1 MKKFILLI
9 LMSLFFTSCKTG
21 ENIASNLS
29 ATGYLNA
36 GHYIGTYSGDDSG
49 TWDMTIDSEGQITGS
64 SISDSQETSSI
75 SGSLNE
81 NTANIKL
88 SNGTT
93 FSISINSNKISGT
106 WDNSGLTGNI
116 EGKKTID
123 NIINSTYLNT
133 YSGTYLGGDTGTWE
147 VTIVTNG
154 IVKGK
159 LISSTGAIYNCIGD
173 LSGTTTNLV
182 ATLIA
187 SNGSTLTA
195 NISSNGIV
203 SGAWINTTYNL
214 SGSLSGS
221 KNATEISSSY
231 IGIFSETYS
240 GEDSGTWIITV
251 STDGTITGSAT
262 STKYGG
268 TYSASGTLSG
278 TWINEDYSISGNLTG
293 SKNIS

>member
-1 MKKFILLI
+1 
-9 LMSLFFTSCKTG
+9 
-21 ENIASNLS
+21 
-29 ATGYLNA
+29 
-36 GHYIGTYSGDDSG
+36 
-49 TWDMTIDSEGQITGS
+49 
-64 SISDSQETSSI
+64 
-75 SGSLNE
+75 
-81 NTANIKL
+81 
-88 SNGTT
+88 
-93 FSISINSNKISGT
+93 
-106 WDNSGLTGNI
+106 
-116 EGKKTID
+116 
-123 NIINSTYLNT
+123 
-133 YSGTYLGGDTGTWE
+133 
-147 VTIVTNG
+147 
-154 IVKGK
+154 
-159 LISSTGAIYNCIGD
+159 
-173 LSGTTTNLV
+173 LV

-195 NISSNGIV
+195 NISSTGIV
-203 SGAWINTTYNL
+203 SGTWVNANYNLSGSLTGIKKLTEISSSYIGSFDGTYSDGDTGTWTIIVAKDGSITGSTTSTKYGGTYSVSGTLNGNIANVTATSGSTLTATILSDGIVSGTWINTTYNL

>member
-1 MKKFILLI
+1 MLMKKFILLI

-29 ATGYLNA
+29 AKGYLNA

-49 TWDMTIDSEGQITGS
+49 TWDMTIDSEGKITGS

-106 WDNSGLTGNI
+106 WNNSGLTGDI

-123 NIINSTYLNT
+123 NIMNSTYLNT
-133 YSGTYLGGDTGTWE
+133 YSGTYSGGDT
-147 VTIVTNG
+147 
-154 IVKGK
+154 
-159 LISSTGAIYNCIGD
+159 
-173 LSGTTTNLV
+173 
-182 ATLIA
+182 
-187 SNGSTLTA
+187 
-195 NISSNGIV
+195 
-203 SGAWINTTYNL
+203 
-214 SGSLSGS
+214 
-221 KNATEISSSY
+221 
-231 IGIFSETYS
+231 
-240 GEDSGTWIITV
+240 GTWIITV

-278 TWINEDYSISGNLTG
+278 NIANVTATSGSTLTATILSDGSVSGTWINEDYSISGNLTG